1 MRVEMDINASI
12 IDQRVRGLAEAHAAV
27 LEGDEDKRRSAAF
40 VLLCIKTVLDFDD
53 DDAFECLTDGGQD
66 AGIDGIHV
74 GDVQDGEFTVTLFQ
88 GKYKRDLEGQSAYP
102 ANAIQKVI
110 STVTALFD
118 PDRPI
123 TLHKK
128 LEAQVED
135 ARSRVRDGHIPTVR
149 VILCNNGKKWG
160 PDGQEFIDN
169 FASTQVSWEH
179 VNHERLVQ
187 LLKKRAPVND
197 TLQFRGRAV
206 VEDFNYRRVLIGKV
220 PVEEI
225 KALFD
230 RHGDLLLERNIRRY
244 LGLHES
250 RVNVGIRTTLLT
262 ASKRPNFYFYNNGIT
277 VVCSKFRHNAL
288 QAENFSVQVEDLQII
303 NGGQTCKTI
312 QKTLMASPEQDYS
325 QAYVLLRLYEIG
337 ASDDFIVRDIT
348 YATNSQ
354 NPVDLRDLRANDE
367 IQQKLEMG
375 MPDLGYQYKRKRDEQ
390 VSSSSTT
397 VTVGVAAEAV
407 FAVWRRKP
415 HQAKF
420 RRSELFGAFYD
431 EIFRKDLNAAQVI
444 LAVLIFR
451 MVENERRRQ
460 STNDPRFLPYASYVL
475 AMLIGEL
482 LLKRNNNIALGHVDH
497 RNFAL
502 LRDYFET
509 NKKQLYQDAQERLQK
524 ALIQLGISDATSL
537 QRLAATFRRGD
548 LLEELGKIPA

>member
-1 MRVEMDINASI
+1 MDINASI
-12 IDQRVRGLAEAHAAV
+12 IDQRVRGLAETHAAI
-27 LEGDEDKRRSAAF
+27 LQGDEDKRRSAAF
-40 VLLCIKTVLDFDD
+40 VLLCIKTVLDLED
-53 DDAFECLTDGGQD
+53 DDALECLTDGGQD
-66 AGIDGIHV
+66 AGIDGIHI
-74 GDVQDGEFTVTLFQ
+74 GDVKDGEFVVTLFQ
-88 GKYKRDLEGQSAYP
+88 GKYKRDLDGQAGYP

-110 STVTALFD
+110 STVVALFD
-118 PDRPI
+118 PDKPI
-123 TLHKK
+123 TLHQK
-128 LEAQVED
+128 LEAEVED

-149 VILCNNGKKWG
+149 TVLCNNGKKWG
-160 PDGQEFIDN
+160 ADGKELIDN

-197 TLQFRGRAV
+197 TLQLKGRAV

-220 PVEEI
+220 PVGEVR
-225 KALFD
+225 ALFD

-244 LGLHES
+244 LGLHEN
-250 RVNVGIRTTLLT
+250 RVNSGIQNTLLT
-262 ASKRPNFYFYNNGIT
+262 PTKRPNFYFYNNGIT

-288 QAENFSVQVEDLQII
+288 QAENYSVQVDDLQII

-312 QKTLMASPEQDYS
+312 QKTLLAHPDQDYS

-337 ASDDFIVRDIT
+337 SSDDLIVGDIT

-390 VSSSSTT
+390 VSGSSTIT
-397 VTVGVAAEAV
+397 AGVAAEAV
-407 FAVWRRKP
+407 FAVWRCKP

-420 RRSELFGAFYD
+420 RRSELFGLFYD
-431 EIFRKDLNAAQVI
+431 DIFRRDLNAAQVI

-460 STNDPRFLPYASYVL
+460 AVSGPRFLPYSSHVQS
-475 AMLIGEL
+475 MLIGEL
-482 LLKRNNNIALGHVDH
+482 LLKQKSLALTQIDH
-497 RNFAL
+497 RNFL
-502 LRDYFET
+502 ELREYFET
-509 NKKQLYQDAQERLQK
+509 NRNQLYQDAQLRLEK
-524 ALIQLGISDATSL
+524 ALIQLGITDATSL

-548 LLEELGKIPA
+548 LLEELRRIPL

>member
-1 MRVEMDINASI
+1 MTMDINASI
-12 IDQRVRGLAEAHAAV
+12 IDQRVRGLMETQAAR
-27 LEGDEDKRRSAAF
+27 LEGDDDKRRSAAF

-53 DDAFECLTDGGQD
+53 DEAFECLTDGGQD

-74 GDVQDGEFTVTLFQ
+74 GDVQDGEFFVTLFQ
-88 GKYKRDLEGQSAYP
+88 GKYKRDLDGHAGYP

-110 STVTALFD
+110 SAIGALFD
-118 PDRPI
+118 PDKQISLRD
-123 TLHKK
+123 K
-128 LEAQVED
+128 LEARVED
-135 ARSRVRDGHIPTVR
+135 ARSLVRDGHIPTVR
-149 VILCNNGKKWG
+149 VILCNNGRKWG
-160 PDGQEFIDN
+160 ADGDELIN
-169 FASTQVSWEH
+169 NLGAAQVSWEH

-187 LLKKRAPVND
+187 MLKKRAPVSD
-197 TLQFRGRAV
+197 VLQLIGRAV

-220 PVEEI
+220 QVQEI

-244 LGLHES
+244 LGLHEN
-250 RVNVGIRTTLLT
+250 RVNLGIRSTLRT
-262 ASKRPNFYFYNNGIT
+262 AGKRPNFYFYNNGIT

-312 QKTLMASPEQDYS
+312 QRTLTQYPEDYS

-337 ASDDFIVRDIT
+337 SSDDLIVGDIT

-354 NPVDLRDLRANDE
+354 NPVELRDLHANDE

-390 VSSSSTT
+390 SSGPSTI
-397 VTVGVAAEAV
+397 TVGVAAEAV

-420 RRSELFGAFYD
+420 RHSELFGVFYD
-431 EIFRKDLNAAQVI
+431 EIFRQDLNAAQVV
-444 LAVLIFR
+444 LAVLIYR
-451 MVENERRRQ
+451 MVENERRRPLMAPA
-460 STNDPRFLPYASYVL
+460 PRYLPYASYVL
-475 AMLIGEL
+475 AMLTGDA
-482 LLKRNNNIALGHVDH
+482 LLKESNIDLKQIDH
-497 RNFAL
+497 RNFAT
-502 LRDYFET
+502 LRDT
-509 NKKQLYQDAQERLQK
+509 LDSKKTQLYLNAQTRLGK
-524 ALIQLGISDATSL
+524 ALVQLGVNDATSL

-548 LLEELGKIPA
+548 LLEELRKIPR

>member
-1 MRVEMDINASI
+1 MSLVMDINASI
-12 IDQRVRGLAEAHAAV
+12 IDQRVRGIAETHAAV
-27 LEGDEDKRRSAAF
+27 LVGDDDKRRSAAF

-53 DDAFECLTDGGQD
+53 DDAWECLTDGGQD

-88 GKYKRDLEGQSAYP
+88 GKYKRDLEGAAAYP

-123 TLHKK
+123 TLHEK
-128 LEAQVED
+128 LEALVED

-149 VILCNNGKKWG
+149 VILCNNGKIWG
-160 PDGQEFIDN
+160 SDGQEFIDS
-169 FASTQVSWEH
+169 FGSAQVSWEH

-187 LLKKRAPVND
+187 MLKKRAPVND
-197 TLQFRGRAV
+197 TLQLKGRAV

-244 LGLHES
+244 LGLHEN

-262 ASKRPNFYFYNNGIT
+262 SAKRANFYFYNNGIT

-312 QKTLMASPEQDYS
+312 QRTLTASPEQDYS
-325 QAYVLLRLYEIG
+325 QAYVLLRLYEI
-337 ASDDFIVRDIT
+337 AAADDFIVRDIT

-375 MPDLGYQYKRKRDEQ
+375 MPDLGYQYKRKRDELT
-390 VSSSSTT
+390 SSGSSTIT
-397 VTVGVAAEAV
+397 VAVAAEAV
-407 FAVWRRKP
+407 FSVWRRKP

-431 EIFRKDLNAAQVI
+431 EIFHQDLNAAQVV

-460 STNDPRFLPYASYVL
+460 STAMPRFLPYASYVL
-475 AMLIGEL
+475 AMLIGEF
-482 LLKRNNNIALGHVDH
+482 LLKRNNNIVLMQVDH
-497 RNFAL
+497 RNFAV

-509 NKKQLYQDAQERLQK
+509 NRKQLYQDAQDRLQK
-524 ALIQLGISDATSL
+524 ALPQLGITDATSL

-548 LLEELGKIPA
+548 LLEELRKVPA

>member
-1 MRVEMDINASI
+1 MDINASI
-12 IDQRVRGLAEAHAAV
+12 IDQRVRGLAETQAAV
-27 LEGDEDKRRSAAF
+27 LVGDDDKRRSAAF

-53 DDAFECLTDGGQD
+53 DDALECLTDGGQD

-88 GKYKRDLEGQSAYP
+88 GKYKRDLEGAAAYP

-123 TLHKK
+123 TLHEK
-128 LEAQVED
+128 LEALVED

-149 VILCNNGKKWG
+149 VILCNNGKIWG
-160 PDGQEFIDN
+160 SDGQEFIDS
-169 FASTQVSWEH
+169 FGSAQVSWEH

-187 LLKKRAPVND
+187 MLKKRAPVND
-197 TLQFRGRAV
+197 TLQLKGRAV

-244 LGLHES
+244 LGLHEN
-250 RVNVGIRTTLLT
+250 RVNAGIRTTLLT
-262 ASKRPNFYFYNNGIT
+262 SAKRTNFYFYNNGIT

-312 QKTLMASPEQDYS
+312 QRTLTASPEQDYS
-325 QAYVLLRLYEIG
+325 QAYVLLRLYEI
-337 ASDDFIVRDIT
+337 AAADDFIVRDIT

-375 MPDLGYQYKRKRDEQ
+375 MPDLGYQYKRKRDELT
-390 VSSSSTT
+390 SSGSSTIT
-397 VTVGVAAEAV
+397 VAVAAEAV
-407 FAVWRRKP
+407 FSVWRRKP

-431 EIFRKDLNAAQVI
+431 EIFRQDLNAAQVV

-460 STNDPRFLPYASYVL
+460 STAMPRFLLYASYVL
-475 AMLIGEL
+475 AMLIGEF
-482 LLKRNNNIALGHVDH
+482 LLKRNNNIVLAQVDH
-497 RNFAL
+497 RNFAV

-509 NKKQLYQDAQERLQK
+509 NRKQLYQDAQDRLQK
-524 ALIQLGISDATSL
+524 ALPPLGITHATSL

-548 LLEELGKIPA
+548 LLEELRKVPA